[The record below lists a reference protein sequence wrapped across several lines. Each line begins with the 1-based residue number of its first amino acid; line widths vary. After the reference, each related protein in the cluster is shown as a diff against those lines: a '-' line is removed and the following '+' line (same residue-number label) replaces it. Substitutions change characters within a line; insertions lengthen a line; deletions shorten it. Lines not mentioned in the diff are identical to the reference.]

1 MRPLQF
7 RYIDHMAD
15 TIVEAYGDSLE
26 QAFENSAL
34 ALVNIMF
41 EVDQVVPNKN
51 LRIDIQENDI
61 ENLLYSWL
69 EKILLLMLTDD
80 FIPSEFDASIV
91 MEKSKIFLTA
101 NVKGENIDLRRHV
114 YHIEAKAITYHEMSI
129 KQDKDTFK
137 IRYLVDL

>member
-7 RYIDHMAD
+7 RYIDHVAD

-26 QAFENSAL
+26 EAFENSAL

-41 EVDQVVPNKN
+41 EVDQVVPNKA
-51 LRIDIQENDI
+51 LRVDIQENDI

-69 EKILLLMLTDD
+69 EKILLLMLTDEY
-80 FIPSEFDASIV
+80 IPSEFDARVV

-101 NVKGENIDLRRHV
+101 NVKGENMDLQRHG
-114 YHIEAKAITYHEMSI
+114 YHIEVKAITYHEMSI
-129 KQDKDTFK
+129 KQERDKFT